1 MGVDVS
7 SLKLLSFMP
16 PSSVYCGLT
25 LLCCAEFGKSLITKA
40 GVIANAVEDVLPLPP
55 STSKKQRYIAVTH
68 AGADLM
74 LRTAY
79 CPGTFAHRFLHL
91 PASDL
96 EVAVSF
102 SGDSEFTPC
111 LVTIAGPLCFSG
123 DILVTEMPVVRRPV
137 PKDRFLALDAGANTL
152 SLFSRHCS
160 RPAPAVY
167 VFRQC
172 KEKNEENAKAVGRGG
187 SKDHMIVTCIKPQE
201 TEEDLF
207 HFWG

>member
-1 MGVDVS
+1 MFLRFCV
-7 SLKLLSFMP
+7 
-16 PSSVYCGLT
+16 
-25 LLCCAEFGKSLITKA
+25 AEFGKSLITKA

-55 STSKKQRYIAVTH
+55 SASNKQRCIAVTH

-102 SGDSEFTPC
+102 SGDSEHTPC

-137 PKDRFLALDAGANTL
+137 PTDRFLALDAGANTL

-167 VFRQC
+167 VFRRC
-172 KEKNEENAKAVGRGG
+172 NEENTKAVGRGE